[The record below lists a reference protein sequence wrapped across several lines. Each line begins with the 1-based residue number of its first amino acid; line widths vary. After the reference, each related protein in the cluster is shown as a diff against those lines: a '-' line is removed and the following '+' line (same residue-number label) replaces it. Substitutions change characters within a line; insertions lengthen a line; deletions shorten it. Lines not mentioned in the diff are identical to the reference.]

1 MAQHFCKLLAIKQF
15 LHFYFLTNFMSA
27 FPRTDPEL
35 VEDISFFASSEFL
48 YFYLFILLIIIVNRF
63 DVFTKLLFGAKNL
76 PPQPLLLHHRVLSYQ
91 PLVRGENF
99 QNCAAASI
107 CCKIDK
113 KILIHI
119 CQSQISTI
127 PTKKIST
134 NISLQ
139 ILVWFQVRTIR
150 NNQSEDTQWNHV
162 LVVAKIFLIMGRL
175 TFI

>member
-1 MAQHFCKLLAIKQF
+1 MAQHFCKLLAVKQF

-27 FPRTDPEL
+27 FSRTDPEL

-63 DVFTKLLFGAKNL
+63 GVFTRLLFGAKNQSFL

-113 KILIHI
+113 KNSNSYLSVTDFNNSH
-119 CQSQISTI
+119 QKDFDQHFPTNLSLVPGEDNSQQPIRGHPVESC
-127 PTKKIST
+127 PCCCK
-134 NISLQ
+134 NIS
-139 ILVWFQVRTIR
+139 
-150 NNQSEDTQWNHV
+150 HH
-162 LVVAKIFLIMGRL
+162 G
-175 TFI
+175 